1 MSLGYVE
8 ELALRYFDKKGYL
21 CHANIRFQLKKKR
34 TGKKI
39 AGWSDIDLIAL
50 RPKEFAIV
58 QCKSFLGTEKSTI
71 IEKEIKLW
79 FKNAIAFIKE
89 DEIWKSWLKG
99 RKIRK
104 ILIVNFSVNKTE
116 AALKRYGIVI
126 LRYNDIL
133 FELLNLLKS
142 GARRKGKEDDVII
155 RLLCAMLDMDIIKI

>member
-8 ELALRYFDKKGYL
+8 ELALRYFEKKGYL
-21 CHANIRFQLKKKR
+21 CHTNIRFQMKKQQ

-39 AGWSDIDLIAL
+39 AGWSDIDLISL

-71 IEKEIKLW
+71 IEKKIKLW
-79 FKNAIAFIKE
+79 FENAIVFIKE
-89 DEIWKSWLKG
+89 DEIWKYWLKG

-104 ILIVNFSVNKTE
+104 ILIVDFSVKKTE
-116 AALKRYGIVI
+116 AALKRDGIVI
-126 LRYNDIL
+126 LRYSDLL

-142 GARRKGKEDDVII
+142 GAKRKGKEDDVII
-155 RLLCAMLDMDIIKI
+155 RLLCAMLDMDIIKV